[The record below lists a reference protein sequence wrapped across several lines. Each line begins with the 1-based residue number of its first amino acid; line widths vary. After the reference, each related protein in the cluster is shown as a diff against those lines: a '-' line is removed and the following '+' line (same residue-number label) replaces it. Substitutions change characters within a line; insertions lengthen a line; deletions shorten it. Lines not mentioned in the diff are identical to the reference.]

1 MYNVLLSSNAQ
12 VNLITAGGETI
23 ALTKADAW
31 VEPPSGIV
39 HGSYSEVLALQQGQQ
54 VRDTSS

>member
-1 MYNVLLSSNAQ
+1 MSLTSNVQ